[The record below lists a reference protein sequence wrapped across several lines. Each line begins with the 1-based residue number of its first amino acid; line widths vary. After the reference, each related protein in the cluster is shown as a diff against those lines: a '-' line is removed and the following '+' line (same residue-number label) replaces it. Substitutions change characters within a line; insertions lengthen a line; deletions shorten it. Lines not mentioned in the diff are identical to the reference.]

1 MVSPW
6 NFHLDYRY
14 IQNFNIALF
23 SYSVFERDTAIWIN
37 RDIKVHVLLWFVF
50 SYFQLEEQGKIPLI
64 YSEYYAASINWKQ
77 IVGTERSGFDAVTK

>member
-23 SYSVFERDTAIWIN
+23 PYSVFERDTGIWMN
-37 RDIKVHVLLWFVF
+37 RDIKVHVLPWFVF
-50 SYFQLEEQGKIPLI
+50 RIPNLTSKNHI
-64 YSEYYAASINWKQ
+64 K
-77 IVGTERSGFDAVTK
+77 RSKVKFH